1 VIWLL
6 NRAFSMVLVFV
17 AVLSFVFFLTQALP
31 GDPADY
37 VLGELASAQD
47 KAQFLKTH
55 GLDLPVHTQYFKYL
69 GQALSG
75 DLGQSLSRR
84 VPVVTLLQQR
94 VGPTVQL
101 AIFAMCLS
109 LALSA
114 LSAFVSL
121 KVTRLKWVVDS
132 FCLASNAVPIFV
144 VGPLLVWLLAI
155 HFEIFPVAGYGSP
168 WHIVLPGLSLALVS
182 SGLLIRMVV
191 TTLVEVSSEDFVR
204 TARSKGLKEAR
215 VFWVHM
221 MRNSLLPVLPQ
232 MGATFGSLL
241 AGAFVTETLFDW
253 PGLGRLFVSAFQSR
267 DYPLVQGTVVWIA
280 ALFIVVNLVTELV
293 QKLLDPRLR
302 SA

>member
-1 VIWLL
+1 
-6 NRAFSMVLVFV
+6 
-17 AVLSFVFFLTQALP
+17 
-31 GDPADY
+31 
-37 VLGELASAQD
+37 
-47 KAQFLKTH
+47 
-55 GLDLPVHTQYFKYL
+55 
-69 GQALSG
+69 
-75 DLGQSLSRR
+75 
-84 VPVVTLLQQR
+84 
-94 VGPTVQL
+94 
-101 AIFAMCLS
+101 
-109 LALSA
+109 
-114 LSAFVSL
+114 
-121 KVTRLKWVVDS
+121 
-132 FCLASNAVPIFV
+132 
-144 VGPLLVWLLAI
+144 
-155 HFEIFPVAGYGSP
+155 
-168 WHIVLPGLSLALVS
+168 
-182 SGLLIRMVV
+182 MVV